1 MPPDTLCKPAIPLS
15 PGCVCMRVAMC
26 VSIPPSSAI
35 MKCSAQLHYGA
46 KLPLAGGN
54 MKLGSVQA
62 ACQYRFPYPHY
73 LLQKNR
79 AVCAIIEQVN
89 SLSHKMETCIDSE
102 QPGFHA
108 QRKKLVKLYRLE

>member
-1 MPPDTLCKPAIPLS
+1 
-15 PGCVCMRVAMC
+15 
-26 VSIPPSSAI
+26 
-35 MKCSAQLHYGA
+35 
-46 KLPLAGGN
+46 

-62 ACQYRFPYPHY
+62 ACQYRFPYQHY

-89 SLSHKMETCIDSE
+89 SLSHKMEVCIDSV

-108 QRKKLVKLYRLE
+108 QRKKLVKLYRLK